1 MASIKKKSSGG
12 GGGANWMDT
21 YGDMVT
27 LLLCFFVLL
36 YSISTIDQEKWLLV
50 VQSFNRDAIISE
62 PDQPTGPMGDD
73 AQGGGSGLPM
83 PTNEAVTEALGELYE
98 FLEAFAAQ
106 QNAASASDSISVS
119 QGDGYIFISFDDAV
133 FFDGDSAYLRQDG
146 RDILDSLIPALS
158 EAGPY
163 IDELRVLG
171 HTAQAYADRPNA
183 TSGDRYLASNRATAV
198 TIYLQDNIPFAQL
211 HPGRLVSM
219 GMGQWRP
226 VSPNDN
232 SANRAKNRRVELIIS
247 GRDLEDELNDSYRN
261 YYTMSDQATGNTT
274 GFSDDGNAT
283 VSYYTSD

>member
-73 AQGGGSGLPM
+73 AQGGGDGLPLTADDVQQAM
-83 PTNEAVTEALGELYE
+83 DELSE
-98 FLEAFAAQ
+98 FLQAFAAA
-106 QNAASASDSISVS
+106 QNAMSASDSVSVS
-119 QGDGYIFISFDDAV
+119 EGDGYIFISFDDAV
-133 FFDGDSAYLRQDG
+133 FFDGDSAYLRKDG
-146 RDILDSLIPALS
+146 QEVLDGLIPALA

-171 HTAQAYADRPNA
+171 HTAQAYADRPNK
-183 TSGDRYLASNRATAV
+183 TPGDRYLASNRATAV
-198 TIYLQDNIPFAQL
+198 TIYLQDHISYDRL

-226 VSPNDN
+226 VAPNDN

-247 GRDLEDELNDSYRN
+247 SRDVENELNDSYRN
-261 YYTMSDQATGNTT
+261 YYTMSDQVTGNTT
-274 GFSDDGNAT
+274 DFSADGNAT
-283 VSYYTSD
+283 ISYYTSD

>member
-50 VQSFNRDAIISE
+50 VQSFNRDAILSE
-62 PDQPTGPMGDD
+62 PEKPTGPMGDE
-73 AQGGGSGLPM
+73 AQGGGDGLPLTSDDVQQAM
-83 PTNEAVTEALGELYE
+83 TELSE
-98 FLEAFAAQ
+98 FLQAFAAA
-106 QNAASASDSISVS
+106 QNAASASDSVSVS

-133 FFDGDSAYLRQDG
+133 FFDGDSAYLRKDG
-146 RDILDSLIPALS
+146 RDVLDGLIPALS

-171 HTAQAYADRPNA
+171 HTAQAYPDRPNPA
-183 TSGDRYLASNRATAV
+183 TGDRYLASNRATAV
-198 TIYLQDNIPFAQL
+198 TIYLQENIPFEQL
-211 HPGRLVSM
+211 HPGRLISM

-226 VSPNDN
+226 VAPNDN

-247 GRDLEDELNDSYRN
+247 GRDVEDELNDSYRS

-274 GFSDDGNAT
+274 EFSNDGNAT